1 MVTQTTNYVTGDAA
15 FAVDRRG
22 VIVLWNREAEKL
34 LGYRADDALGTRCW
48 NLLAGEDIF
57 DNRYCCERCPLR
69 EMASRHES
77 IHSFPINFNTAY
89 DGRQKFLLNSLL
101 VYGDNGDERLLHLCH
116 RPKENA
122 EHTGHA
128 NEAARAV
135 ANHPRNALTHREV
148 EVLALLGDGMT
159 THEIASVMCIS
170 EATVRNHIQ
179 HLLGK
184 LHVHNRLEAVV
195 IGQRLD
201 LI

>member
-1 MVTQTTNYVTGDAA
+1 MTNYVTGDAA

-22 VIVLWNREAEKL
+22 VIVVWNREAEKL
-34 LGYRADDALGTRCW
+34 LGYRAEDALGKRCW

-57 DNRYCCERCPLR
+57 ENRYCCERCPLR

-77 IHSFPINFNTAY
+77 IHSFPISFSTAY
-89 DGRQKFLLNSLL
+89 DGRQRFLLNSLL
-101 VYGDNGDERLLHLCH
+101 VYGNNGDERLLHLCH
-116 RPKENA
+116 RPEEAA
-122 EHTGHA
+122 EHDEHA
-128 NEAARAV
+128 HEAVRA
-135 ANHPRNALTHREV
+135 AASHPRNALTRREI

>member
-1 MVTQTTNYVTGDAA
+1 MA
-15 FAVDRRG
+15 FDQDR
-22 VIVLWNREAEKL
+22 AERHIAYL
-34 LGYRADDALGTRCW
+34 TDRD
-48 NLLAGEDIF
+48 LAGRQAGAPGAESAADYIADRF
-57 DNRYCCERCPLR
+57 SDYGLIPAGDNDTYLQT
-69 EMASRHES
+69 
-77 IHSFPINFNTAY
+77 FPISFTTAY

-101 VYGDNGDERLLHLCH
+101 VYGANGDERLLHLCH
-116 RPKENA
+116 RPDEAA
-122 EHTGHA
+122 EH
-128 NEAARAV
+128 AV
-135 ANHPRNALTHREV
+135 HVHETLKAPVNHVRNSLTHREV